1 MTAANLKSSL
11 SCCVALSLSQSRCSS
26 IFSKASSVV
35 DFLLGIK
42 SVEDGD
48 ALEQGEM
55 LGAGKAEIEQ
65 GEGLR
70 LGDGQGRR
78 GVDGVGERGVGWRE
92 VDGVGW
98 REVDGVGER
107 GVDGVGG
114 RGDDDGLRDRGR
126 GLPEVTVSDVPDAGL
141 TGKLFDCSSS
151 SMETTLYISLIKTNS
166 NYIQVQKAQVVNIP
180 NWYFP
185 FILQPTSNWKI
196 IEK

>member
-78 GVDGVGERGVGWRE
+78 GVDGVGWKRSGLKGSGWGGLKGSGWGRVKGELMGWVEEAMMMMAWGTE
-92 VDGVGW
+92 VEGFRKSQSLMFLMPDWQRSCLTAVVPQW
-98 REVDGVGER
+98 R
-107 GVDGVGG
+107 
-114 RGDDDGLRDRGR
+114 
-126 GLPEVTVSDVPDAGL
+126 P
-141 TGKLFDCSSS
+141 
-151 SMETTLYISLIKTNS
+151 LYIYPWLKQTVITFRYKRH
-166 NYIQVQKAQVVNIP
+166 K
-180 NWYFP
+180 
-185 FILQPTSNWKI
+185 L
-196 IEK
+196 